1 MNSSIGSNLIAPHV
15 LLIGDSCIDRY
26 ISGPV
31 NRISPEAPVGVLSF
45 NESTEKDGMAS
56 NVLANLEALNLSIDP
71 YLSPNQSVKTR
82 YIDSRSN
89 QQLLRVDDDRINS
102 PIKTRTM
109 DLSSYD
115 AIVISDYNKGFV
127 DDLSIIDVIFRFKG
141 PIFIDT
147 KKKNMSKFEAPH
159 VYLKINSKEAEE
171 ANTLSTNTIITRG
184 KMGASYANIHYPGVP
199 ADVADVTGA
208 GDTFLAALC
217 WGYLHLSNI
226 EEAIKVAIKAASI
239 SVRHHGVY
247 TLTKEDIDEIT
258 G

>member
-1 MNSSIGSNLIAPHV
+1 M
-15 LLIGDSCIDRY
+15 LIGDSCIDKY
-26 ISGPV
+26 VSGPV
-31 NRISPEAPVGVLSF
+31 NRISPEAPIGVLSYVK
-45 NESTEKDGMAS
+45 TEEKEGMAS
-56 NVLANLEALNLSIDP
+56 NVLANLQAFNLFVDP
-71 YLSPNQSVKTR
+71 YLSPNRSIKTR

-102 PIKTRTM
+102 SIKTRTM

-127 DDLSIIDVIFRFKG
+127 DDTSIIDIIYRFKG
-141 PIFIDT
+141 PVFIDT

-159 VYLKINSKEAEE
+159 VYLKINSKEAEQ
-171 ANTLSTNTIITRG
+171 ANTLSNNTIITRG
-184 KMGASYANIHYPGVP
+184 KMGASYANIHYAGIP

-217 WGYLHLSNI
+217 WGYLHLNNI
-226 EEAIKVAIKAASI
+226 EEAIKIAIEAASI